1 MVTESEIKS
10 EICRTLR
17 RAGALPVV
25 IWQGP
30 MSRKG
35 VSDVLVCYE
44 GRFVA
49 VEVKRPGGKA
59 SPEQKRFI
67 KDVESAGGIGMVVDN
82 VEDVIERLGLEAR
95 LMPLFKSWPE
105 DG

>member
-1 MVTESEIKS
+1 MVTESKIKS

-17 RAGALPVV
+17 RGGALPVV

-35 VSDVLVCYE
+35 ISDVLVCLD

-59 SPEQKRFI
+59 SPEQQRFI
-67 KDVESAGGIGMVVDN
+67 RDV
-82 VEDVIERLGLEAR
+82 
-95 LMPLFKSWPE
+95 
-105 DG
+105 